1 MNDLTIRPERPA
13 DERAVDALTRDAF
26 WDVFRP
32 GCVEHY
38 ILHQLRKHP
47 DFIPE
52 LSLVAEQNGGIVGH
66 IAYSRAAIVQENGTE
81 FPLILFGPLSVRPD
95 RQKSGVGAALIRH
108 SLALAGELGYPA
120 VAVCGWPD
128 YYPRFGFQRARV
140 FGITDAEGQS
150 PDPLMALELQSGALA
165 GVSGVLRE
173 SEAYFDTPPAA
184 IDAFDATF
192 PPRDKHVLPGQFL

>member
-120 VAVCGWPD
+120 VAVCG
-128 YYPRFGFQRARV
+128 
-140 FGITDAEGQS
+140 
-150 PDPLMALELQSGALA
+150 
-165 GVSGVLRE
+165 
-173 SEAYFDTPPAA
+173 
-184 IDAFDATF
+184 
-192 PPRDKHVLPGQFL
+192 